1 MTSTIL
7 FEQEAGIATLRFNR
21 PDRRNALGREELS
34 GIQLALGALKPET
47 RVLVI
52 TSASGS
58 TFCAGAD
65 LQQIRAGELD
75 GDQFQQVTNELAD
88 LSIPTLCVING
99 NVFGGGCEL
108 AMSCD
113 FRLASQDI
121 KMRVPASAIGL
132 CYPIEGI
139 ERFVSRLGVS
149 VAKRILVAA
158 EEFSAEQMLEFG
170 IVSRLISSDSL
181 IKESNLTAK
190 MLAQR
195 APLAVAAMLKVIRQA
210 ELGSINYQ
218 EARDLAAIC
227 SDSDDLKE
235 GLLAQKE
242 RRPAVF
248 KGC

>member
-65 LQQIRAGELD
+65 LQQIRAGGLD
-75 GDQFQQVTNELAD
+75 GDQFQQVTNDLAD

-113 FRLASQDI
+113 FRLAAQEI
-121 KMRVPASAIGL
+121 IMRVPASAIGL
-132 CYPIEGI
+132 CYPFEGI
-139 ERFVSRLGVS
+139 ERMVSRLGVNL
-149 VAKRILVAA
+149 AKRILVAA
-158 EEFSAEQMLEFG
+158 EEFSAKQMLEFG
-170 IVSRLISSDSL
+170 IVNRLIRSDQL
-181 IKESNLTAK
+181 VRESNLVAE

-195 APLAVAAMLKVIRQA
+195 APLAVAAMLKIIRQA
-210 ELGSINYQ
+210 ERGGVVASD
-218 EARDLAAIC
+218 ARELARIC
-227 SDSDDLKE
+227 SESDDLRE

-242 RRPAVF
+242 RRAPIF

>member
-7 FEQEAGIATLRFNR
+7 FDQEAGIATLRFNR
-21 PDRRNALGREELS
+21 PDRRNALGRDELS
-34 GIQLALGALKPET
+34 GIQRALNELRPET

-52 TSASGS
+52 TSASGA

-65 LQQIRAGELD
+65 LQQIRSGELD

-88 LSIPTLCVING
+88 LPIPTLCVING

-113 FRLASQDI
+113 FRLASEDI
-121 KMRVPASAIGL
+121 VMRVPASVIGL

-139 ERFVSRLGVS
+139 ERMVNRLGVTL
-149 VAKRILVAA
+149 AKRILVAA
-158 EEFSAEQMLEFG
+158 EEFSAQQMLEFG
-170 IVSRLISSDSL
+170 IVSRLISEDQL
-181 IKESNLTAK
+181 VAESNLTAK

-195 APLAVAAMLKVIRQA
+195 APLAVAAMLKIIRQA
-210 ELGSINYQ
+210 ERGGINVD
-218 EARDLAAIC
+218 EARELAAIC
-227 SDSDDLKE
+227 SESDDLQE

-242 RRPAVF
+242 RRAPIF
-248 KGC
+248 KGV

>member
-7 FEQEAGIATLRFNR
+7 FEQEAGIATLQFNR

-34 GIQLALGALKPET
+34 GIQLALGALNPET

-170 IVSRLISSDSL
+170 IVSQLFSSDSL
-181 IKESNLTAK
+181 VTESNLMAK

-210 ELGSINYQ
+210 ERGSINQQ

>member
-7 FEQEAGIATLRFNR
+7 FDQEAGIATLRFNR
-21 PDRRNALGREELS
+21 PDRRNALGRDELS
-34 GIQLALGALKPET
+34 GIQRALNELRPET

-52 TSASGS
+52 TSASGA

-65 LQQIRAGELD
+65 LQQIRSGELD

-88 LSIPTLCVING
+88 LPIPTLCVING

-113 FRLASQDI
+113 FRLASEDI
-121 KMRVPASAIGL
+121 VMRVPASAIGL

-139 ERFVSRLGVS
+139 ERMVNRLGVTL
-149 VAKRILVAA
+149 AKRILVAA
-158 EEFSAEQMLEFG
+158 EEFSAQQMLEFG
-170 IVSRLISSDSL
+170 IVSRLISEDQL
-181 IKESNLTAK
+181 IAESNLTAK

-195 APLAVAAMLKVIRQA
+195 APLAVAAMLKIIRQA
-210 ELGSINYQ
+210 ERGGINVK
-218 EARDLAAIC
+218 EARELAVTC
-227 SDSDDLKE
+227 SESDDLQE

-242 RRPAVF
+242 RRAPIFRGV
-248 KGC
+248 

>member
-7 FEQEAGIATLRFNR
+7 FEQEAGIATLKFNR
-21 PDRRNALGREELS
+21 PDRRNALGRDELS
-34 GIQLALGALKPET
+34 GIQKALAALKPET

-52 TSASGS
+52 TAASGAI
-58 TFCAGAD
+58 FCAGAD

-88 LSIPTLCVING
+88 LPVPTLCVING

-113 FRLASQDI
+113 FRLASEGI
-121 KMRVPASAIGL
+121 IMRVPASAIGL

-139 ERFVSRLGVS
+139 ERMVSRLGVNL
-149 VAKRILVAA
+149 AKRILVAA

-170 IVSRLISSDSL
+170 IVSRLVNSDQL
-181 IKESNLTAK
+181 MRESELAAK

-195 APLAVAAMLKVIRQA
+195 APLAVSAMLKIIRQA
-210 ELGSINYQ
+210 ERGGIAVN
-218 EARDLAAIC
+218 EARELARIC
-227 SDSDDLKE
+227 SESDDLKE

-242 RRPAVF
+242 RRAPVF
-248 KGC
+248 RGV

>member
-210 ELGSINYQ
+210 ERGHINYQ

>member
-88 LSIPTLCVING
+88 LSIPTLCV
-99 NVFGGGCEL
+99 L
-108 AMSCD
+108 MAM
-113 FRLASQDI
+113 FLGA
-121 KMRVPASAIGL
+121 V
-132 CYPIEGI
+132 
-139 ERFVSRLGVS
+139 VSSRCLVILGW
-149 VAKRILVAA
+149 L
-158 EEFSAEQMLEFG
+158 
-170 IVSRLISSDSL
+170 
-181 IKESNLTAK
+181 
-190 MLAQR
+190 
-195 APLAVAAMLKVIRQA
+195 LK
-210 ELGSINYQ
+210 
-218 EARDLAAIC
+218 
-227 SDSDDLKE
+227 K
-235 GLLAQKE
+235 
-242 RRPAVF
+242 
-248 KGC
+248 

>member
-181 IKESNLTAK
+181 IKESNFTAK

-210 ELGSINYQ
+210 ERGSINYQ

>member
-7 FEQEAGIATLRFNR
+7 FEQEAGIATLQFNR

-34 GIQLALGALKPET
+34 GIQLALGALNPET

-113 FRLASQDI
+113 FRLAAQDI

-170 IVSRLISSDSL
+170 IVSQLFSSDSL
-181 IKESNLTAK
+181 VTESNLMAK

-210 ELGSINYQ
+210 ERGSINQQ

>member
-7 FEQEAGIATLRFNR
+7 FEQEAGIATLQFNR
-21 PDRRNALGREELS
+21 PDRRNALGRDELS
-34 GIQLALGALKPET
+34 GIQKALAALKPET

-58 TFCAGAD
+58 IFCAGAD

-88 LSIPTLCVING
+88 LPIPTLCVVNG

-113 FRLASQDI
+113 FRLAADHI
-121 KMRVPASAIGL
+121 IMRVPASAIGL

-139 ERFVSRLGVS
+139 ERMVSRLGVNL
-149 VAKRILVAA
+149 AKRILVAA
-158 EEFSAEQMLEFG
+158 EEFSAKQMLEFG
-170 IVSRLISSDSL
+170 IVNRLIHSDQL
-181 IKESNLTAK
+181 MNESDLTAK

-195 APLAVAAMLKVIRQA
+195 APLAVTAMLKIIRQA
-210 ELGSINYQ
+210 ERGSVVAN
-218 EARDLAAIC
+218 EARELALIC
-227 SDSDDLKE
+227 SESDDLKE

-242 RRPAVF
+242 RRAPVF
-248 KGC
+248 KGA